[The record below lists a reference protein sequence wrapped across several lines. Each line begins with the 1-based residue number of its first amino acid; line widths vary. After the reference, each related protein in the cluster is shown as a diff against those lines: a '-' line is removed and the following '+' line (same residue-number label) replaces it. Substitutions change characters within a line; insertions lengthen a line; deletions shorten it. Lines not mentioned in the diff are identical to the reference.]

1 MHIMHIVTFMDSLSG
16 FELSSDEDEPSL
28 QPENP
33 DDIESN
39 PMQPP
44 MIGPLPVMLP
54 QQPAP
59 AAAAPF
65 DFGSFMRETGGNT
78 IAFLSAIQKADK
90 HLPIGPIH
98 VYSDRGGGGARL
110 NILHILHII
119 HILHIMYLHGCHRRE
134 LLKQH
139 ASKFSRSLC
148 ETFAFATTET
158 VSIASGNRLVQ
169 TVGNVRKLCYTYL
182 A

>member
-1 MHIMHIVTFMDSLSG
+1 MHIITFMDSVSG
-16 FELSSDEDEPSL
+16 LELLSDEDEPSL

-90 HLPIGPIH
+90 HLPIGPIR
-98 VYSDRGGGGARL
+98 VYSDCGGGGERL
-110 NILHILHII
+110 NIYFAYNTYSAYYVLTSARQG
-119 HILHIMYLHGCHRRE
+119 YLKG
-134 LLKQH
+134 L
-139 ASKFSRSLC
+139 FS
-148 ETFAFATTET
+148 
-158 VSIASGNRLVQ
+158 
-169 TVGNVRKLCYTYL
+169 
-182 A
+182 

>member
-1 MHIMHIVTFMDSLSG
+1 MLRKNFLQKQNFLRSFHIEFLKFM
-16 FELSSDEDEPSL
+16 FCISS
-28 QPENP
+28 
-33 DDIESN
+33 SN

-65 DFGSFMRETGGNT
+65 DFGFFMRKTGGNT

-98 VYSDRGGGGARL
+98 VYSDRG
-110 NILHILHII
+110 
-119 HILHIMYLHGCHRRE
+119 
-134 LLKQH
+134 
-139 ASKFSRSLC
+139 
-148 ETFAFATTET
+148 
-158 VSIASGNRLVQ
+158 
-169 TVGNVRKLCYTYL
+169 
-182 A
+182 

>member
-1 MHIMHIVTFMDSLSG
+1 MDSVSG

-54 QQPAP
+54 QQLSS
-59 AAAAPF
+59 AAAPF

-98 VYSDRGGGGARL
+98 VYCDRGGGGERL
-110 NILHILHII
+110 NIYFAYSAYY
-119 HILHIMYLHGCHRRE
+119 MY
-134 LLKQH
+134 
-139 ASKFSRSLC
+139 
-148 ETFAFATTET
+148 
-158 VSIASGNRLVQ
+158 
-169 TVGNVRKLCYTYL
+169 
-182 A
+182 

>member
-1 MHIMHIVTFMDSLSG
+1 MHILHIMHIITFMDSLSG

-54 QQPAP
+54 QQPAS

-65 DFGSFMRETGGNT
+65 DFGSFMRKTGGNT
-78 IAFLSAIQKADK
+78 TALLSAIQKADK

-110 NILHILHII
+110 NIFHILHII
-119 HILHIMYLHGCHRRE
+119 HILHIMY
-134 LLKQH
+134 
-139 ASKFSRSLC
+139 
-148 ETFAFATTET
+148 
-158 VSIASGNRLVQ
+158 
-169 TVGNVRKLCYTYL
+169 
-182 A
+182 

>member
-1 MHIMHIVTFMDSLSG
+1 MHIVTFIVSLSG

-44 MIGPLPVMLP
+44 MIGPLPVILP

-59 AAAAPF
+59 AAA
-65 DFGSFMRETGGNT
+65 GGNT
-78 IAFLSAIQKADK
+78 TALLSAIQKADR

-98 VYSDRGGGGARL
+98 VYSERGGGGARL

-119 HILHIMYLHGCHRRE
+119 HILHIMY
-134 LLKQH
+134 
-139 ASKFSRSLC
+139 
-148 ETFAFATTET
+148 
-158 VSIASGNRLVQ
+158 
-169 TVGNVRKLCYTYL
+169 
-182 A
+182 

>member
-1 MHIMHIVTFMDSLSG
+1 MHIVTFMDSLPG

-65 DFGSFMRETGGNT
+65 DFAFFMRESGGNT
-78 IAFLSAIQKADK
+78 TALLPAIQKADR

-98 VYSDRGGGGARL
+98 VYNEHSGGGARL

-119 HILHIMYLHGCHRRE
+119 HILHIMY
-134 LLKQH
+134 
-139 ASKFSRSLC
+139 
-148 ETFAFATTET
+148 
-158 VSIASGNRLVQ
+158 
-169 TVGNVRKLCYTYL
+169 
-182 A
+182 

>member
-1 MHIMHIVTFMDSLSG
+1 MHIVTFMVSLSG

-33 DDIESN
+33 DDIESS

-44 MIGPLPVMLP
+44 MIGPLPVILQ

-59 AAAAPF
+59 LAAAAPF
-65 DFGSFMRETGGNT
+65 DFASFMRESGGNT
-78 IAFLSAIQKADK
+78 TTLLSAIQKADR

-98 VYSDRGGGGARL
+98 VYSERGGGGARL

-119 HILHIMYLHGCHRRE
+119 YILHI
-134 LLKQH
+134 
-139 ASKFSRSLC
+139 
-148 ETFAFATTET
+148 
-158 VSIASGNRLVQ
+158 
-169 TVGNVRKLCYTYL
+169 TY
-182 A
+182 